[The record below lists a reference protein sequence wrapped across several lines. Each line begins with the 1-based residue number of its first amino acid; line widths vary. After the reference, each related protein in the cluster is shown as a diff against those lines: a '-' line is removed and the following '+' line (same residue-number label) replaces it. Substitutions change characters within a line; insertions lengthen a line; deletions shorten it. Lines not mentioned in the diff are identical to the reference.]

1 MQKIRILSRHDV
13 KVALPMKEAIEAM
26 RESFRW
32 LYQQRAQLPARM
44 EMHLAEANADVLMMP
59 VFMPDY
65 QQMGL
70 KIDNVFRD
78 NPAQNMQL
86 IQGLML
92 LVNTQNGQAEAMM
105 DSTYLTA
112 MRTAAGSALA
122 TDVLANAE
130 AHTLAIFGTGANALT
145 HLEALCLVRPIE
157 QVYIYG
163 SSLAKAEAFVA
174 AQQPNYSATLIAT
187 DDKALLANSQ
197 IICTTTS
204 SPTPLFESTQV
215 AVGTHIVAIGTY
227 KPHLHEVPSGL
238 VARSKI
244 VVDERNACMQEAGD
258 ILIPLRAGL
267 ISEKDVLAE
276 LGEILTKGLTIRES
290 AQDITF
296 YKSVGVGTQDLT
308 AAHYILQKANTL
320 GLGTVLEV

>member
-1 MQKIRILSRHDV
+1 
-13 KVALPMKEAIEAM
+13 
-26 RESFRW
+26 
-32 LYQQRAQLPARM
+32 
-44 EMHLAEANADVLMMP
+44 
-59 VFMPDY
+59 
-65 QQMGL
+65 
-70 KIDNVFRD
+70 
-78 NPAQNMQL
+78 
-86 IQGLML
+86 
-92 LVNTQNGQAEAMM
+92 
-105 DSTYLTA
+105 
-112 MRTAAGSALA
+112 
-122 TDVLANAE
+122 
-130 AHTLAIFGTGANALT
+130 
-145 HLEALCLVRPIE
+145 
-157 QVYIYG
+157 
-163 SSLAKAEAFVA
+163 
-174 AQQPNYSATLIAT
+174 
-187 DDKALLANSQ
+187 
-197 IICTTTS
+197 
-204 SPTPLFESTQV
+204 
-215 AVGTHIVAIGTY
+215 VGTHIVAIGTY